1 MTAHH
6 DVAVVFDLD
15 GTLVD
20 TMTSAPQ
27 AYANTIRSLGGPEVS
42 PSEVVAVW
50 HIGPTP
56 VVLEHFLGRPISP
69 RDTERFHRHFAAV
82 VATVEPFPGVVD
94 MLDALSRSGHRLGVF
109 TTATRRAATSV
120 LMAADLAGYF
130 PVVVGGDEVSRS
142 KPAPDGLELSCRRL
156 GTGVTEAVY
165 VGDAAVDLE
174 CAEAANA
181 SGIHAAW
188 GSVNGTA
195 PMPARIAQR
204 PHDVV
209 ELVRHLQTQSS
220 RRFRQVD
227 PWTMT

>member
-1 MTAHH
+1 MTARH

-20 TMTSAPQ
+20 TMSSAPQ
-27 AYANTIRSLGGPEVS
+27 AYADTIRSLGGPAVS

-50 HIGPTP
+50 HIGPTA
-56 VVLEHFLGRPISP
+56 VVLEHFLGRPVSL
-69 RDTERFHRHFAAV
+69 RDTERFHRHFADV
-82 VATVEPFPGVVD
+82 VASVEAFPGVVE
-94 MLDALSRSGHRLGVF
+94 MLDALSRSDHRLGVF
-109 TTATRRAATSV
+109 TTATRRAATSM
-120 LMAADLAGYF
+120 LTAAGLAEYF
-130 PVVVGGDEVSRS
+130 PVVVGGDEVSRP

-165 VGDAAVDLE
+165 VGDAAVDLQ

-188 GSVNGTA
+188 GSANGNDPTA
-195 PMPARIAQR
+195 EHIAQR

-209 ELVRHLQTQSS
+209 ELVRQLQT
-220 RRFRQVD
+220 R
-227 PWTMT
+227 